1 MSARNTLTAAFSG
14 AAATC
19 AGNGIA
25 RFAFVPLFPALV
37 AAGWV
42 SGAEA
47 GALGAANLAGYLLGA
62 LGGPATGRSLGTRPA
77 MGTGM
82 AMLVASLL
90 LCAIPGGALWLLPW
104 RFLAG
109 VGAGV
114 LMSLAGPAAQRAAP
128 PSLRGTASG
137 IVMSGVAIG
146 IGAGAIAVPA
156 LLAVGPSTAWLG
168 LAGLVA
174 ALWIYAQP
182 RFPADPGGR
191 AAGGTPPLM
200 PFLLLAYT
208 LSGAGLVPHMIYL
221 ADYAARGFGLGVTVG
236 SGIWLLFGL
245 GGLTGTLL
253 GGRATD
259 RIGGPVSA
267 RLWLGV
273 QVTALALALVPWWP
287 ALLLSALAAGFAAV
301 GISAVTLA
309 WAREVAGPA
318 AGVLWVRATVGFAV
332 AQAVSGFGF
341 AALFG
346 ATGESHHAVFLGGL
360 AFSALGLAATLAPH
374 QAGPR
379 REA

>member
-1 MSARNTLTAAFSG
+1 MAAPPSLIPAFAG
-14 AAATC
+14 AATTC
-19 AGNGIA
+19 AGNGLA

-37 AAGWV
+37 TAGWV

-62 LGGPATGRSLGTRPA
+62 LGAQAVGRRLGTRLA
-77 MGTGM
+77 LGTGM
-82 AMLVASLL
+82 AGLVVSLL
-90 LCAIPGGALWLLPW
+90 LCAIPGGVIWLLPW

-109 VGAGV
+109 VAAGI

-137 IVMSGVAIG
+137 IVVGGVAVG
-146 IGAGAIAVPA
+146 IAMGALAVPA
-156 LLAVGPSTAWLG
+156 LLLVGPSTAWLG

-174 ALWIYAQP
+174 GLWLFAQP

-191 AAGGTPPLM
+191 TEGGRPPLM
-200 PFLLLAYT
+200 PFLLLAYA

-221 ADYAARGFGLGVTVG
+221 ADFAARGFGLGVTAG

-245 GGLTGTLL
+245 GGMAGTFL
-253 GGRATD
+253 GGRAAD
-259 RIGGPVSA
+259 RLGGAMAA
-267 RLWLGV
+267 RIWLGV
-273 QVTALALALVPWWP
+273 QVAALALALLPWWP
-287 ALLLSALAAGFAAV
+287 ALLLSALAGGFSAV

-309 WAREVAGPA
+309 WARQIAGSA
-318 AGVLWVRATVGFAV
+318 TGALWVRATVGFAV
-332 AQAVSGFGF
+332 TQAAMGFGF

-360 AFSALGLAATLAPH
+360 LFSSLGFAATLAPH
-374 QAGPR
+374 RP
-379 REA
+379 

>member
-1 MSARNTLTAAFSG
+1 MSARNSLTAAFAG

-19 AGNGIA
+19 AGNGLA

-37 AAGWV
+37 TAGWV
-42 SGAEA
+42 TGAEA

-62 LGGPATGRSLGTRPA
+62 LGAQAAGRRLGTRPA
-77 MGTGM
+77 LGAGM
-82 AMLVASLL
+82 AGLVASLL
-90 LCAIPGGALWLLPW
+90 LCAIPGGVAWLLPW

-137 IVMSGVAIG
+137 IVIGGVGLG
-146 IGAGAIAVPA
+146 IAAGALAVPA
-156 LLAVGPSTAWLG
+156 LLLVGPSTAWLG
-168 LAGLVA
+168 LAALVA
-174 ALWIYAQP
+174 GLWIFAQP

-191 AAGGTPPLM
+191 TEGGRPPLM
-200 PFLLLAYT
+200 PFLLLAYA

-221 ADYAARGFGLGVTVG
+221 ADFAARGFGLGVTAG
-236 SGIWLLFGL
+236 SGIWLIFGL
-245 GGLTGTLL
+245 GGLAGTML
-253 GGRATD
+253 GGRAAD
-259 RIGGPVSA
+259 RIGGPVAA
-267 RLWLGV
+267 RIWLGV
-273 QVTALALALVPWWP
+273 QVAALALALAPWWP
-287 ALLLSALAAGFAAV
+287 ALLLSALAGGFAAV

-318 AGVLWVRATVGFAV
+318 AGALWVRATVGFAV
-332 AQAVSGFGF
+332 TQAAMGFGF

-360 AFSALGLAATLAPH
+360 LFSAMGFAATLAPH
-374 QAGPR
+374 RA
-379 REA
+379 

>member
-1 MSARNTLTAAFSG
+1 MSAQNSLTPAFAG

-19 AGNGIA
+19 AGNGLA

-37 AAGWV
+37 TAGWV

-62 LGGPATGRSLGTRPA
+62 LGAQAVGRRLGTRLA
-77 MGTGM
+77 LGTGM
-82 AMLVASLL
+82 AGLVVSLL
-90 LCAIPGGALWLLPW
+90 LCAIPGGVFWLLPW

-137 IVMSGVAIG
+137 IVVGGVAVG
-146 IGAGAIAVPA
+146 IAAGALAVPA
-156 LLAVGPSTAWLG
+156 LLLIGPSTAWLG
-168 LAGLVA
+168 LAALVA
-174 ALWIYAQP
+174 GLWIFAQP

-191 AAGGTPPLM
+191 TEGGRPPLM
-200 PFLLLAYT
+200 PFLLLAYA

-221 ADYAARGFGLGVTVG
+221 ADFAARGFGLGVTAG

-245 GGLTGTLL
+245 GGMAGTVL
-253 GGRATD
+253 GGRAAD
-259 RIGGPVSA
+259 RLGGPMAA
-267 RLWLGV
+267 RIWLGV
-273 QVTALALALVPWWP
+273 QVAALGLALLPWWP
-287 ALLLSALAAGFAAV
+287 ALLLSALAGGFAAV
-301 GISAVTLA
+301 GISAVMLA

-318 AGVLWVRATVGFAV
+318 AGALWVRATVGFAV
-332 AQAVSGFGF
+332 TQAAMGFGF
-341 AALFG
+341 AAIFG

-360 AFSALGLAATLAPH
+360 LFSALGLAATLAPH
-374 QAGPR
+374 R
-379 REA
+379 S

>member
-1 MSARNTLTAAFSG
+1 MSARNSLTPAFAG
-14 AAATC
+14 AATTC
-19 AGNGIA
+19 AGNGLA

-62 LGGPATGRSLGTRPA
+62 LAAQAVGRRLGTRSSL
-77 MGTGM
+77 GSGM
-82 AMLVASLL
+82 AGLVVSLL
-90 LCAIPGGALWLLPW
+90 LCAIPGGVLWLLPW

-109 VGAGV
+109 VAAGI

-137 IVMSGVAIG
+137 IVVGGVAAG
-146 IGAGAIAVPA
+146 IAAGALAVPA
-156 LLAVGPSTAWLG
+156 LLLVGPSTAWLG
-168 LAGLVA
+168 LAALVA
-174 ALWIYAQP
+174 ALWLFAQP

-191 AAGGTPPLM
+191 TEGGRPPLM
-200 PFLLLAYT
+200 PFLLAAYA

-221 ADYAARGFGLGVTVG
+221 ADFAARGFGLGVTAG

-245 GGLTGTLL
+245 GGMIGTVL
-253 GGRATD
+253 GGRAAD
-259 RIGGPVSA
+259 RIGGPPAA
-267 RLWLGV
+267 RIWLGV
-273 QVTALALALVPWWP
+273 QVAALAVALLPWWP
-287 ALLLSALAAGFAAV
+287 ALLLSALAGGFAAV

-318 AGVLWVRATVGFAV
+318 AGTLWVRATVGFAV
-332 AQAVSGFGF
+332 AQAGSGFGF

-346 ATGESHHAVFLGGL
+346 ATGESHQAVFLVGL
-360 AFSALGLAATLAPH
+360 IFSALGLAATLAPH
-374 QAGPR
+374 R
-379 REA
+379 S

>member
-1 MSARNTLTAAFSG
+1 MAAPPSLIPAFAG
-14 AAATC
+14 AATTC
-19 AGNGIA
+19 AGNGLA

-37 AAGWV
+37 TAGWV

-62 LGGPATGRSLGTRPA
+62 LGAQAVGRRLGTRLA
-77 MGTGM
+77 LGTGM
-82 AMLVASLL
+82 AGLVVSLL
-90 LCAIPGGALWLLPW
+90 LCAIPGGVIWLLPW

-109 VGAGV
+109 VAAGI

-137 IVMSGVAIG
+137 IVVGGVAVG
-146 IGAGAIAVPA
+146 IAMGALAVPA
-156 LLAVGPSTAWLG
+156 LLLVGPSTAWLG

-174 ALWIYAQP
+174 GLWLFAQP

-191 AAGGTPPLM
+191 TEDGRPPLM
-200 PFLLLAYT
+200 PFLLLAYA

-221 ADYAARGFGLGVTVG
+221 ADFAARGFGLGVTAG

-245 GGLTGTLL
+245 GGMAGTFL
-253 GGRATD
+253 GGRAAD
-259 RIGGPVSA
+259 RLGGAMAA
-267 RLWLGV
+267 RIWLGV
-273 QVTALALALVPWWP
+273 QVAALALALLPLWP
-287 ALLLSALAAGFAAV
+287 ALLLSALAGGFSAV

-309 WAREVAGPA
+309 WARQIAGSA
-318 AGVLWVRATVGFAV
+318 TGALWVRATVGFAV
-332 AQAVSGFGF
+332 TQAAMGFGF

-360 AFSALGLAATLAPH
+360 LFSSLGFAATLAPH
-374 QAGPR
+374 RP
-379 REA
+379 